1 MGEERTFE
9 KIYDSQGVISY
20 LQNYQL
26 SPKSMRQ
33 KKPSL
38 TGLLAKNSIAEQ
50 IRYIKYTYKTHNAYF
65 MGINFNNI
73 IKFRDLNVII
83 N

>member
-1 MGEERTFE
+1 MTHKGLSH
-9 KIYDSQGVISY
+9 IYKTISFP
-20 LQNYQL
+20 L
-26 SPKSMRQ
+26 SPCDK

-38 TGLLAKNSIAEQ
+38 TGLLAKNSIVEQ